1 MRSDRELLR
10 TLSFDPAAFF
20 IRLADG
26 KPITLLRAT
35 TSLEALSYLTLLQR
49 RGLLSMLPL
58 DEANARFNV
67 ALTQRGLLLFDR
79 VLKKMGT
86 TVEKVRDVPKKP
98 TRRPSA

>member
-1 MRSDRELLR
+1 MNGRQKPHDKPP
-10 TLSFDPAAFF
+10 FDPSLLFVA
-20 IRLADG
+20 LADG
-26 KPITLLRAT
+26 KPITILRAAAMP
-35 TSLEALSYLTLLQR
+35 EALAYLALLEK
-49 RGLLSMLPL
+49 RGLVTMLKL